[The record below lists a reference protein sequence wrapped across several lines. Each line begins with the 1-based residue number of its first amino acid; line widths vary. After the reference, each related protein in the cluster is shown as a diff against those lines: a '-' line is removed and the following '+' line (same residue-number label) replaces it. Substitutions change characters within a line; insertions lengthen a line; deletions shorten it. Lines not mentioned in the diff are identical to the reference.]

1 MRACEG
7 CRRRKIKCDAA
18 TTNAWPCAA
27 CIRLK
32 LNCVPPTVSYDK
44 DFNGNSQTFELEPR
58 PEEYAPPGAPSQHDY
73 QRHSSMPHIMPHQM
87 PPNLPTPVSGMYHS
101 SPYADPQAQEAMHYP
116 AMSQPQQNM
125 SYPPQ
130 QAYSQASAAA
140 PPLVMTPPDT
150 EPHWRSESVS
160 SLSDALGELKIDHTA
175 IAPYITNQKKA
186 LAETPAQEE
195 YEVQLPASVSLDHI
209 VRIPPEMMPS
219 EEQALHYFDY
229 FFTNIHPYVP
239 VVNKSYFYQ
248 QWQSARDSISPL
260 MLEAIFA
267 CSTMMLGDVE
277 EGNKWLAL
285 ASSRSCIWKRGLRL
299 LTWSRTR
306 GELQGRISTEHYAG
320 DGSSAEGP

>member
-1 MRACEG
+1 M
-7 CRRRKIKCDAA
+7 
-18 TTNAWPCAA
+18 
-27 CIRLK
+27 
-32 LNCVPPTVSYDK
+32 
-44 DFNGNSQTFELEPR
+44 Q
-58 PEEYAPPGAPSQHDY
+58 
-73 QRHSSMPHIMPHQM
+73 
-87 PPNLPTPVSGMYHS
+87 
-101 SPYADPQAQEAMHYP
+101 YP
-116 AMSQPQQNM
+116 AMSQPQQTM

-130 QAYSQASAAA
+130 QAYSQSSAAA
-140 PPLVMTPPDT
+140 PAMVMTPPES

-160 SLSDALGELKIDHTA
+160 SLTDALGELKIDHTA

-195 YEVQLPASVSLDHI
+195 YEIQLPASVSLDHI
-209 VRIPPEMMPS
+209 VRIPPEMMPA

-267 CSTMMLGDVE
+267 CSTMMLGDVD

-285 ASSRSCIWKRGLRL
+285 ASSQLSLPEPCRTQV
-299 LTWSRTR
+299 LTYCRT
-306 GELQGRISTEHYAG
+306 
-320 DGSSAEGP
+320 

>member
-1 MRACEG
+1 M
-7 CRRRKIKCDAA
+7 
-18 TTNAWPCAA
+18 
-27 CIRLK
+27 
-32 LNCVPPTVSYDK
+32 
-44 DFNGNSQTFELEPR
+44 
-58 PEEYAPPGAPSQHDY
+58 
-73 QRHSSMPHIMPHQM
+73 
-87 PPNLPTPVSGMYHS
+87 
-101 SPYADPQAQEAMHYP
+101 
-116 AMSQPQQNM
+116 
-125 SYPPQ
+125 
-130 QAYSQASAAA
+130 
-140 PPLVMTPPDT
+140 VMTPPET

-160 SLSDALGELKIDHTA
+160 SLTDVLGELKIDHTA

-209 VRIPPEMMPS
+209 VRIPPEMMPA
-219 EEQALHYFDY
+219 EEQALQYFDY

-285 ASSRSCIWKRGLRL
+285 ASSLFSFSMYVFIC
-299 LTWSRTR
+299 
-306 GELQGRISTEHYAG
+306 
-320 DGSSAEGP
+320 

>member
-58 PEEYAPPGAPSQHDY
+58 PEEYATPGAPSQHDY
-73 QRHSSMPHIMPHQM
+73 QRHSSMPHIMPHQL
-87 PPNLPTPVSGMYHS
+87 PPNLPTPVSGMYQS

-116 AMSQPQQNM
+116 AMSQSQQNM

-130 QAYSQASAAA
+130 QAYPQPSAPA
-140 PPLVMTPPDT
+140 PPLVMTPPET
-150 EPHWRSESVS
+150 EPHWRSESV
-160 SLSDALGELKIDHTA
+160 DHTA

-285 ASSRSCIWKRGLRL
+285 ASSTSCI
-299 LTWSRTR
+299 
-306 GELQGRISTEHYAG
+306 LQ
-320 DGSSAEGP
+320 

>member
-58 PEEYAPPGAPSQHDY
+58 PEEYAQPGAHSQHDY
-73 QRHSSMPHIMPHQM
+73 QRHQSMPHIMPHQM
-87 PPNLPTPVSGMYHS
+87 PQNLPTPVSGMYQP
-101 SPYADPQAQEAMHYP
+101 SPYSDPQAQDPMQYP
-116 AMSQPQQNM
+116 AMSQPQQTM

-130 QAYSQASAAA
+130 QAYSQSSAAA
-140 PPLVMTPPDT
+140 PAMVMTPPES

-160 SLSDALGELKIDHTA
+160 SLTDALGELKIDHTA

-195 YEVQLPASVSLDHI
+195 YEIQLPASVSLDHI
-209 VRIPPEMMPS
+209 VRIPPEMMPA
-219 EEQALHYFDY
+219 EEQAFHYFDY

-267 CSTMMLGDVE
+267 CSTMMLGDVD

-285 ASSRSCIWKRGLRL
+285 ASSQLSLPEPCRTQV
-299 LTWSRTR
+299 LTYCRT
-306 GELQGRISTEHYAG
+306 
-320 DGSSAEGP
+320 